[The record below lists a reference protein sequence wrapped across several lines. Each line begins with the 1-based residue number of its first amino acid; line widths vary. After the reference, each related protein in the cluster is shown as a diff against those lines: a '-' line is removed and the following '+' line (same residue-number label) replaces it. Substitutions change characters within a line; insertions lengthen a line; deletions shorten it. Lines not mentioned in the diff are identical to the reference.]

1 MYKDKAYRILEEDAK
16 KGKLS
21 HAYLVIC
28 QDENLSVYLKGYAKL
43 LLCDEKKACGKCRS
57 CSLIDKEILPDCK
70 CLFKKQI
77 LVDDIDA
84 IISDAYFKPLEKNK
98 KVYLISDFS
107 SANEKSQN
115 KLLKTLEEPPE
126 NVIFLLAGF
135 SEYKILPTIKSR
147 AKKIEITPMDESQI
161 LEALKEECPDIR
173 RLTTASSLS
182 GGYIEKTK
190 ILYGEG
196 DNERESVNEILFS
209 MKASKNIPY
218 YSKSITKDNV
228 AKITALVKLAFSD
241 IGKYHNGQ
249 DNFYFFGRNEKDKIE
264 VLASEYP
271 IGAVIEIIEKLENY
285 ERALFFNT
293 NCSMIA
299 DDLLYSLLEV
309 KYKWRKL

>member
-16 KGKLS
+16 NGKLS
-21 HAYLVIC
+21 HAYLILC
-28 QDENLSVYLKGYAKL
+28 QDENLSVYLKRYAKL
-43 LLCDEKKACGKCRS
+43 LLCDEKRECGACRS
-57 CSLIDKEILPDCK
+57 CSLIDKELHPDCK

-84 IISDAYFKPLEKNK
+84 IISDAYFKPLEKDK
-98 KVYLISDFS
+98 KVFLISDFS

-126 NVIFLLAGF
+126 NVIFLLAGS

-147 AKKIEITPMDESQI
+147 AKKIEINPLDEERI
-161 LEALKEECPDIR
+161 VEALREECPDIR

-196 DNERESVNEILFS
+196 DDERKTVNEILFS
-209 MKASKNIPY
+209 MKASPRIPY
-218 YSKSITKDNV
+218 YSKLITKDSV
-228 AKITALVKLAFSD
+228 SKIIAFFKLVFSD
-241 IGKYHNGQ
+241 VGKFHNGQ
-249 DNFYFFGRNEKDKIE
+249 TNFYFFGRDETDKIE

-271 IGAVIEIIEKLENY
+271 IGAVIEMIEKIERY
-285 ERALFFNT
+285 EKALFFNT
-293 NCSMIA
+293 NFSMIA

>member
-28 QDENLSVYLKGYAKL
+28 QDENLSAYLKRYAKL
-43 LLCDEKKACGKCRS
+43 LLCDEGCACGKCRS
-57 CSLIDKEILPDCK
+57 CSLIEKELHPDCK
-70 CLFKKQI
+70 SLFKKQI
-77 LVDDIDA
+77 LTADADD
-84 IISDAYFKPLEKNK
+84 IISDAYYKPLEKDK
-98 KVYLISDFS
+98 KIYLISDFS

-126 NVIFLLAGF
+126 NVIFLLAGS

-147 AKKIEITPMDESQI
+147 AKKIEINPLDEERI
-161 LEALKEECPDIR
+161 VEALREECPDIR

-196 DNERESVNEILFS
+196 DEERNSVIKILFS
-209 MKASKNIPY
+209 MKSSVNIPY
-218 YSKSITKDNV
+218 YSKLINKDNV

-241 IGKYHNGQ
+241 VGKYHNGQ
-249 DNFYFFGRNEKDKIE
+249 DNFYFFGNDEREKIA

-271 IGAVIEIIEKLENY
+271 IGAVIEIIEKISEY
-285 ERALFFNT
+285 EKATFFNT
-293 NCSMIA
+293 NFSMIA
-299 DDLLYSLLEV
+299 DDLLFSLLEV